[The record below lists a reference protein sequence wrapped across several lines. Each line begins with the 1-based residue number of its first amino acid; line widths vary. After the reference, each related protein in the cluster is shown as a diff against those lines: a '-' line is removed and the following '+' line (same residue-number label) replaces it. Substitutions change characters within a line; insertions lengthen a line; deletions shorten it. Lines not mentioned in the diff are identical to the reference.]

1 MAGKKQLPPVRLA
14 TDSDKPVPP
23 KSLSKAFETN
33 DRLEELRA
41 KRRILI
47 AHIEHPNTLA
57 RDLAALMR
65 RDEEVAKQ
73 IDEELAI
80 IAESEGE
87 ADSEVSKLDAEEQR
101 FNPYTA

>member
-23 KSLSKAFETN
+23 KSLSDAFETD
-33 DRLEELRA
+33 DRLLELQA

-47 AHIEHPNTLA
+47 AHIESPNTLA

-65 RDEEVAKQ
+65 RDDELAKQ
-73 IDEELAI
+73 IDDLIEQRNKTEDELAQ
-80 IAESEGE
+80 AASTE
-87 ADSEVSKLDAEEQR
+87 DAV
-101 FNPYTA
+101 FNPHAV

>member
-23 KSLSKAFETN
+23 KSLSKAFESD
-33 DRLEELRA
+33 DRLQELQA

-65 RDEEVAKQ
+65 RDDELAKQ
-73 IDEELAI
+73 IDDIRHEDDVDDIGRAADTED
-80 IAESEGE
+80 E
-87 ADSEVSKLDAEEQR
+87 A
-101 FNPYTA
+101 FNPRAV